1 MTNSRPSFR
10 GARSANPESR
20 EAGTAGG
27 SGFRVRTFGAPRN
40 DGVSFAIAVIVGLA
54 LTCTAASAETKIRVG
69 KAQPNQFAF
78 VPADIGV
85 DSGIFK
91 KHGLDV
97 EISAFGGDAKM
108 MQALAADG
116 IDIALGGGPAFATIV
131 KGSPMK
137 AVAALANAPNT
148 IMLVVL
154 KDGPIKS
161 ADDLKDKKVSVSTA
175 GSLTYWLTMQLSRSK
190 GWGTD
195 GIKITP
201 LGAAAAQIAALK
213 THQVDGVTTDSVTVY
228 NLVEQGSG
236 HILVKFGDSV
246 KDFHVHVIYA
256 SDKLIAGNP
265 EGLKAFLA
273 GWMETIGFMR
283 DNKAKAIDMAAQ
295 RSGVSKAVA
304 TEGYNDTMPIFST
317 TGHFEKKALD
327 VLAASFV
334 DTKLLPEKPDMSKLL
349 TEAYLPK

>member
-1 MTNSRPSFR
+1 MKVSRPSFR
-10 GARSANPESR
+10 GAPKARARNPERHAVPASLD
-20 EAGTAGG
+20 
-27 SGFRVRTFGAPRN
+27 SGFALRAPRN
-40 DGVSFAIAVIVGLA
+40 DGVAFAMAAMMVLA
-54 LTCTAASAETKIRVG
+54 LACAPADAQTKLRVG

-85 DSGIFK
+85 ESGIFK
-91 KHGLDV
+91 KRGLDI
-97 EISAFGGDAKM
+97 EISSFGGDARM

-148 IMLVVL
+148 IMMVVL

-161 ADDLKDKKVSVSTA
+161 ADDLKGKQISVSTA

-190 GWGTD
+190 GWGND
-195 GIKITP
+195 GIKIVP

-213 THQVDGVTTDSVTVY
+213 TKQIDGVTTDSVTVY
-228 NLVEQGSG
+228 NIVEEGSG
-236 HILVKFGDSV
+236 RILVKFGDSV

-256 SDKLIAGNP
+256 ADKLIQSNP
-265 EGLKAFLA
+265 EAVKAFLA
-273 GWMETIGFMR
+273 GWMETIAFMR
-283 DNKAKAIDMAAQ
+283 DNKDKAVAIASQ
-295 RSGVSKAVA
+295 KTGVSKTVA
-304 TEGYNDTMPIFST
+304 TQGYNDTMPIFNT
-317 TGHFEKKALD
+317 TGRFEPKALD
-327 VLAASFV
+327 VLASSFV
-334 DTKLLPEKPDMSKLL
+334 DVKLLPEKPDMSKLL